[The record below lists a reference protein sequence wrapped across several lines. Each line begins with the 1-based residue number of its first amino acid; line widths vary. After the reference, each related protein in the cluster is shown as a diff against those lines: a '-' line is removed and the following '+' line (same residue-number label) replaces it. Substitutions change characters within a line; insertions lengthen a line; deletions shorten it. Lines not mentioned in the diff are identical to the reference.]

1 MRLLIFP
8 LTFIWALIR
17 INPAKT
23 IMIGVALWMF
33 SYAGTIPDTK
43 HEIKFFHQFELR
55 GKWVGIYGDDFEAMA
70 FDKAPNLSGPDKD
83 TYRWKEYHPANVF
96 LWVGFWILAF
106 IVVIASFTDDGE
118 WEMGDVFRSGISVFA
133 RCELENDVYIYTI
146 FGRLVCKSRRKQDM
160 EDIYELKSPV
170 SILALPRYETKS
182 SKRDRILRMVGI

>member
-55 GKWVGIYGDDFEAMA
+55 GKWVGIYGDDFDAMA
-70 FDKAPNLSGPDKD
+70 FDKAPNLSGPDAAAASSNMASIRPPNRFPE
-83 TYRWKEYHPANVF
+83 TP
-96 LWVGFWILAF
+96 IS
-106 IVVIASFTDDGE
+106 IVIA
-118 WEMGDVFRSGISVFA
+118 
-133 RCELENDVYIYTI
+133 
-146 FGRLVCKSRRKQDM
+146 RK
-160 EDIYELKSPV
+160 EKYN
-170 SILALPRYETKS
+170 AL
-182 SKRDRILRMVGI
+182 I